1 MRMWQNFSV
10 RHSYSTWL
18 VCSLGLVASTDTSSS
33 PQNSNGNFMQLN
45 ITVLEH
51 GKLQPF
57 NFSIPNQIYDVLLL
71 KKKKLKILFCLL
83 CRKHLR
89 SAGVLHLVVNR
100 GLSFCFFQVLI
111 QNKKIDLSH
120 VTSKCGSL
128 DNIHHRPGQF
138 ALVMKENKGRQWRT
152 IG

>member
-45 ITVLEH
+45 ITVLER
-51 GKLQPF
+51 GKMQPF
-57 NFSIPNQIYDVLLL
+57 NLDIRCPSL

-89 SAGVLHLVVNR
+89 SAGVFHLVVIC

-111 QNKKIDLSH
+111 QTKKIDLSH

-138 ALVMKENKGRQWRT
+138 ALSMKGNKGWQWRT